1 MCSSDLAGHDVVIEQ
16 GVPVERKL
24 GTDELPPLDDLFD
37 AYGVHI
43 SGGWGFRSPVVEM
56 PGYMRALRQR
66 VADAG
71 GQFEKRQ
78 LTSLTDA
85 APHNAD
91 VVVNCAGLGNAPRTG
106 RLERDPDL
114 YPIRGQVVK
123 VVLLPRYCWISCI
136 KLDISQSSAV
146 NCRTCWSG
154 GRSSCAPKWRTL
166 KGSWP
171 HKKGCCSLAS
181 S

>member
-1 MCSSDLAGHDVVIEQ
+1 
-16 GVPVERKL
+16 
-24 GTDELPPLDDLFD
+24 
-37 AYGVHI
+37 
-43 SGGWGFRSPVVEM
+43 
-56 PGYMRALRQR
+56 MRALRQR

-114 YPIRGQVVK
+114 YPFRGQVVK
-123 VVLLPRYCWISCI
+123 VKAPHVLHVVVADLDGFTSYAIPRGDCVIIGGTHEDDEWDTMPDRDEADAIMKRAAAFLPRGY
-136 KLDISQSSAV
+136 LDNAEV
-146 NCRTCWSG
+146 LGHWSG
-154 GRSSCAPKWRTL
+154 LRPARRGGARLELDETPDGKGRRVVPVSYTPLTL
-166 KGSWP
+166 P
-171 HKKGCCSLAS
+171 TNREV
-181 S
+181 